1 MSAVEGML
9 KGIGATCE
17 ARSDG
22 RMKTGSRA
30 WRPVLRAA
38 IAVALCASTGTLIS
52 GCSSASLGAAGG
64 AAAGTATGIV
74 TANPAIGIGVGIAVQ
89 AVTTESINRY
99 YRVMHGDQQNVIA
112 ALVGTMK
119 VGDTRPWNVKHTL
132 PIENGHGQI
141 RVTRAFSSALAD
153 CKEFAFS
160 VADGDEATSPEHWY
174 TAAACQM
181 QQDKRWW
188 KWASAE
194 PAVDRWG
201 NLQ

>member
-1 MSAVEGML
+1 MSAAAGSPQALGV
-9 KGIGATCE
+9 THE
-17 ARSDG
+17 ARKA
-22 RMKTGSRA
+22 RHL
-30 WRPVLRAA
+30 LRAA
-38 IAVALCASTGTLIS
+38 WVVALCASVGALVS
-52 GCSSASLGAAGG
+52 GCSSTSLGAAGG

-99 YRVMHGDQQNVIA
+99 YRVMHSDQQNVIA

-160 VADGDEATSPEHWY
+160 VADGDEANSPEHWY

>member
-1 MSAVEGML
+1 MRVL
-9 KGIGATCE
+9 GAL
-17 ARSDG
+17 RV
-22 RMKTGSRA
+22 SR
-30 WRPVLRAA
+30 VLHASF
-38 IAVALCASTGTLIS
+38 AVALCAGASALIS
-52 GCSSASLGAAGG
+52 GCSSSSLGAAGG

-74 TANPAIGIGVGIAVQ
+74 TANPAVGIGVGIAVQ
-89 AVTTESINRY
+89 AATTEAVNRY
-99 YRVMHGDQQNVIA
+99 YRVMHTDQQNVIA

-132 PIENGHGQI
+132 PIENGHGQV

-160 VADGDEATSPEHWY
+160 VADGDEANAPEQWY
-174 TAAACQM
+174 TAAACQL

-194 PAVDRWG
+194 PAVERWG

>member
-1 MSAVEGML
+1 MSAP
-9 KGIGATCE
+9 
-17 ARSDG
+17 ARQH
-22 RMKTGSRA
+22 
-30 WRPVLRAA
+30 VLRVALA
-38 IAVALCASTGTLIS
+38 IALCAGAGTLMS

-74 TANPAIGIGVGIAVQ
+74 TANPAIGIGVGIVVQ

-160 VADGDEATSPEHWY
+160 VADSDEANAPEHWY